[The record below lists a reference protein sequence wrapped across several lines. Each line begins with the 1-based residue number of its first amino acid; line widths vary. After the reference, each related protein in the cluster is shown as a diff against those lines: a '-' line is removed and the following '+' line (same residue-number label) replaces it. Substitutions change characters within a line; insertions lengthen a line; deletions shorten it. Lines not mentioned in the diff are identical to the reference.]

1 VPSYIAMA
9 NEADQKLLNKI
20 YYKNGV
26 VVGRDKLYS
35 YVRANYPE
43 RKMTK
48 ASIANWLKYQEITQL
63 HKRHEKPKDIKSTV
77 MQAPPAQV
85 GIDLVDMQLFEKDKH
100 KYLLNA
106 VDLFSRK
113 LYSVPLLNKED
124 KTVLAGF
131 KKINKHIPDL
141 RSVRSDRGSEFVSN
155 NMKEYL
161 DKQGIKQVLSAP
173 YAPQSNGA
181 IERANQ
187 TLKRLIHKNIEVK
200 KSFNWVKSID
210 KMTNI
215 INNTIIDGKGKTA
228 EEIEDGDQA
237 LIKKIIEIDKKEK
250 SSSLAKPAYR
260 MDTKVRVYDPTNK
273 MKSRVWSKE
282 IFKIERVIRP
292 KNEYGIFEYQ
302 LEGSKKK
309 WKHEDLQP
317 IAGVINVMKEPEQ
330 FEVSKILE
338 LVMIDG
344 EPHYKIR
351 WKGYSLKDATV
362 EPRTTL
368 LEDVPKMVRAFER
381 VNKLKF

>member
-1 VPSYIAMA
+1 MA

-20 YYKNGV
+20 YYKDGV

-43 RKMTK
+43 REMTK
-48 ASIANWLKYQEITQL
+48 AAIANWLKYQEITQL

-77 MQAPPAQV
+77 MKSPHAQV
-85 GIDLVDMQLFEKDKH
+85 GIDLVDMQLFEQDKH

-113 LYSVPLLNKED
+113 LYSVP
-124 KTVLAGF
+124 
-131 KKINKHIPDL
+131 DL
-141 RSVRSDRGSEFVSN
+141 KSVRSDRGSEFVSHI
-155 NMKEYL
+155 MKEYL

-200 KSFNWVKSID
+200 KNFNWVKSID

-250 SSSLAKPAYR
+250 SSSLAKPAYT
-260 MDTKVRVYDPTNK
+260 MGTKVRVYDPTNK
-273 MKSRVWSKE
+273 MKSRVWSKK
-282 IFKIERVIRP
+282 IFKIEKVT
-292 KNEYGIFEYQ
+292 K
-302 LEGSKKK
+302 
-309 WKHEDLQP
+309 QP
-317 IAGVINVMKEPEQ
+317 IFGVVNVIEEPEQ

-362 EPRTTL
+362 EPRITL

>member
-1 VPSYIAMA
+1 MA
-9 NEADQKLLNKI
+9 TNQDVKLLEKI
-20 YYKNGV
+20 YYKDGV

-43 RKMTK
+43 RKITK

-77 MQAPPAQV
+77 MKAPHAQV
-85 GIDLVDMQLFEKDKH
+85 GVDLVDMQLFEQDNH

-131 KKINKHIPDL
+131 KKINKKIPNL
-141 RSVRSDRGSEFVSN
+141 RSVRSDRGSEFLATI
-155 NMKEYL
+155 MKEYL

-187 TLKRLIHKNIEVK
+187 TLKRLIHKNIEVNK
-200 KSFNWVKSID
+200 KFNWVKSID

-228 EEIEDGDQA
+228 EQIEDGDQA
-237 LIKKIIEIDKKEK
+237 LFKKIIEIDKKEK
-250 SSSLAKPAYR
+250 SSSLAKPAYSVG
-260 MDTKVRVYDPTNK
+260 TKVRVYDPTNK

-282 IFKIERVIRP
+282 IYKIERVTR
-292 KNEYGIFEYQ
+292 
-302 LEGSKKK
+302 
-309 WKHEDLQP
+309 QP
-317 IAGVINVMKEPEQ
+317 ISGVVNVMKEPEE

-338 LVMIDG
+338 LVMING
-344 EPHYKIR
+344 EPHYKIK

-368 LEDVPKMVRAFER
+368 LEDVPKMVRAFEKK
-381 VNKLKF
+381 NKLTF

>member
-1 VPSYIAMA
+1 MA

-20 YYKNGV
+20 YYKDGV

-43 RKMTK
+43 REMTK
-48 ASIANWLKYQEITQL
+48 AAIANWLKYQEITQL

-77 MQAPPAQV
+77 MKSPHAQV
-85 GIDLVDMQLFEKDKH
+85 GIDLVDMQLFEQDKH

-131 KKINKHIPDL
+131 KKINKKIPDL
-141 RSVRSDRGSEFVSN
+141 KSVRSDRGSEFVSHI
-155 NMKEYL
+155 MKEYL

-200 KSFNWVKSID
+200 KNFNWVKSID

-250 SSSLAKPAYR
+250 SSSLAKPAYT
-260 MDTKVRVYDPTNK
+260 MGTKVRVYDPTNK
-273 MKSRVWSKE
+273 MKSRVWSKK
-282 IFKIERVIRP
+282 IFKIEKVT
-292 KNEYGIFEYQ
+292 K
-302 LEGSKKK
+302 
-309 WKHEDLQP
+309 QP
-317 IAGVINVMKEPEQ
+317 IFGVVNVIEEPEQ

-362 EPRTTL
+362 EPRITL

>member
-1 VPSYIAMA
+1 MA
-9 NEADQKLLNKI
+9 SEADQKLLNKI
-20 YYKNGV
+20 YYKDGV

-43 RKMTK
+43 RKITK

-77 MQAPPAQV
+77 MKAPHAQV

-124 KTVLAGF
+124 KTVLDGF
-131 KKINKHIPDL
+131 KKINKQIPDL
-141 RSVRSDRGSEFVSN
+141 RSVRSDRGSEFVSTI
-155 NMKEYL
+155 MKDYL

-187 TLKRLIHKNIEVK
+187 TLKRLIHKNIEVNK
-200 KSFNWVKSID
+200 KFNWVKSID

-215 INNTIIDGKGKTA
+215 VNNTIIDGKGKTA
-228 EEIEDGDQA
+228 EEIEDGDQQ

-250 SSSLAKPAYR
+250 SSSLAKPAYSIG
-260 MDTKVRVYDPTNK
+260 TKVRVYDPTNK

-282 IFKIERVIRP
+282 IYKIEKVTKP
-292 KNEYGIFEYQ
+292 KNEYGIYEYQ
-302 LEGSKKK
+302 ISDSKKK

-317 IAGVINVMKEPEQ
+317 ISGVVNVIKEPEE

-338 LVMIDG
+338 LVMING

-368 LEDVPKMVRAFER
+368 LEDVPKMVRAFEKK
-381 VNKLKF
+381 NKLKF